1 MTWVL
6 TAAAVAVVGG
16 GVGAIEANQN
26 RQKQKGTQ
34 GTAFGIASKELGL
47 SQLNTREGVAEGS
60 VQRGLT
66 GGGDVSASGA
76 PGMTTPSPGGAATL
90 GGQVGKDLA
99 VQQSLEVQNLSNENT
114 AQLQQINAN
123 ADASEVGS
131 IAGGVAGGLRA
142 LSTPA
147 AQPNVAGGPSASAS
161 PTDLGLPAAKVTGPY
176 PASFGSIDPVNPLG
190 RGAWSTGNTTGGM
203 NVFNKSP

>member
-1 MTWVL
+1 MTWIL

-76 PGMTTPSPGGAATL
+76 PGMTTPSPGGASTL

-131 IAGGVAGGLRA
+131 IAGGISGGLRA
-142 LSTPA
+142 IATPTNA
-147 AQPNVAGGPSASAS
+147 TTPTTGPSASAS
-161 PTDLGLPAAKVTGPY
+161 PTDLGLSAATVPGPY
-176 PASFGSIDPVNPLG
+176 PASFQGVDPINPLG
-190 RGAWSTGNTTGGM
+190 RGAWSAPNTTGGQ
-203 NVFNKSP
+203 NIFKGLQ